1 MTVFVDHKIEY
12 MSLEDD
18 AELLKQWHILCV

>member
-18 AELLKQWHILCV
+18 AELFKTMAHLCV